1 VILGIHHFKV
11 HLSDQEVFLDALAS
25 LPQRIRSEKGCI
37 LYALS
42 QETNDPESFIILEQW
57 QSSDDFSRF
66 VLSDEYRRVF
76 AAMDLCKKMP
86 QIRFFEV
93 HLEKGMET
101 LNKIFQS
108 RLSK

>member
-1 VILGIHHFKV
+1 MILGIHHLKV

-25 LPQRIRSEKGCI
+25 LPQRIRSEKGCL
-37 LYALS
+37 LYALY
-42 QETNDPESFIILEQW
+42 QEIDDPDTFVIIEQW
-57 QSSDDFSRF
+57 QSSNDFSRF
-66 VLSDEYRRVF
+66 VLSDEYRRVL

-86 QIRFFEV
+86 QIRFFEP